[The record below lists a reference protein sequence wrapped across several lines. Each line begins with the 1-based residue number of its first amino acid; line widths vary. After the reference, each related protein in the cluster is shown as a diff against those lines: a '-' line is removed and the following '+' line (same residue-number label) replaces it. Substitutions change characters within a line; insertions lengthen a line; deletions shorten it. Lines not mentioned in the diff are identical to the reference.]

1 MKYNTY
7 FLIVILLYGYIS
19 RRIGVRNE
27 SKRSPIMGQFNILQ
41 EKITLM
47 SKANIL
53 VIDDDKDILVAS
65 EVLLEN
71 EGFSCFCIQHPENSK
86 KLLKS
91 KDISVILLD
100 MNYLKGNTNGHEG
113 IHWLDFFLKEYPE
126 IVIIPITAY
135 SDVELAVNAVKKGAF
150 DFLLKPWDNKKL
162 LSTIYSAIHLSKILK
177 DSSKLKSI
185 QKHLKTD
192 LYNKTSEILGTSKSI
207 RKVLDEIDKVART
220 DANVLITGDSGTGK
234 ELVARQ
240 IHFKSNRSEEIFYR
254 VDLLSINN
262 SLFESE
268 IFGYEKGSFTD
279 AKEAKPGKLEIADK
293 GTLFLDEIAS
303 LDINHQSKLLSA
315 LQNRKVTRIGSLIEK
330 DIDIRL
336 ITSTNKP
343 IKEMVKTGL
352 FREDLFF
359 RINTLEIH
367 VPKLCERP
375 EDIPLLARYYLEK
388 YSQQY
393 EKPKLKINSRDE
405 STLRK
410 YSWPGNVRE
419 LINLIERAVILSDG
433 KTLDFD
439 NIIRSEKQS
448 KSINSSS
455 LNIADTEIN
464 LILKAIEKND
474 GNMTLAAKELGL
486 TRSSFY
492 RRLEKYGIK

>member
-1 MKYNTY
+1 MN
-7 FLIVILLYGYIS
+7 
-19 RRIGVRNE
+19 
-27 SKRSPIMGQFNILQ
+27 
-41 EKITLM
+41 
-47 SKANIL
+47 KANIL

-71 EGFSCFCIQHPENSK
+71 EGFTCHCLQHPDNSK
-86 KLLKS
+86 KILKT

-100 MNYLKGNTNGHEG
+100 MNYLKGTTNGHEG
-113 IHWLDFFLKEYPE
+113 ILWLDFFLKEYPE
-126 IVIIPITAY
+126 IVVIPITAY
-135 SDVELAVNAVKKGAF
+135 ADVELAVSAVKKGAF
-150 DFLLKPWDNKKL
+150 DFLLKPWENKKL
-162 LSTIYSAIHLSKILK
+162 ISTIYSALHLSKSLK
-177 DSSKLKSI
+177 DTSKLKSI
-185 QKHLKTD
+185 QSHLKND
-192 LYNKTSEILGTSKSI
+192 LVSKTSDILGEGKSI
-207 RKVLDEIDKVART
+207 KKVLDEINKVART

-240 IHFKSNRSEEIFYR
+240 IHFKSKRSDEIFYR

-336 ITSTNKP
+336 ITSTNKS
-343 IKEMVKTGL
+343 IKELVKAGL
-352 FREDLFF
+352 FRDDLFF
-359 RINTLEIH
+359 RINTFEIH
-367 VPKLCERP
+367 VPELSERT
-375 EDIPLLARYYLEK
+375 EDIPLLAEYYLEK
-388 YSQQY
+388 YSKQY
-393 EKPKLKINSRDE
+393 EKPKLKINSRII
-405 STLRK
+405 SILQK

-419 LINLIERAVILSDG
+419 LINIIERAVILSDG
-433 KTLDFD
+433 RTLDFNSILLSD
-439 NIIRSEKQS
+439 KQH
-448 KSINSSS
+448 KSITSTS
-455 LNIADTEIN
+455 LNIAETEVN

-492 RRLEKYGIK
+492 RRLDKYGIKQL